1 MHTGLTDESKHC
13 CKDYRLS
20 EKTGGFFIE
29 GNEMKRYLRDYSSQ
43 TLFQSWEA
51 KQKEAM
57 DEYPIHN
64 INNMIQN
71 MAA

>member
-1 MHTGLTDESKHC
+1 MIGE
-13 CKDYRLS
+13 
-20 EKTGGFFIE
+20 F
-29 GNEMKRYLRDYSSQ
+29 EMKRYLRDYSSQ

-57 DEYPIHN
+57 DEYPIQN